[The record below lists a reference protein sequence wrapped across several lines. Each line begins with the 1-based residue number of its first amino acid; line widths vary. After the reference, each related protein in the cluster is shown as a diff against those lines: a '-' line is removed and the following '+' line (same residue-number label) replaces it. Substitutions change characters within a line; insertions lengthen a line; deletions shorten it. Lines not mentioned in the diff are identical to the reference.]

1 MIFEKAWAKLH
12 LSYEA
17 TAGGQTEDA
26 CSYLTGGVLRL
37 IELEK
42 GSDNGDAWR
51 QVHIFYIMCNLHVIC
66 NVKNSKSQLTI

>member
-26 CSYLTGGVLRL
+26 ASYLSAGVCVC
-37 IELEK
+37 IYIIHIYMYIHIYIC
-42 GSDNGDAWR
+42 
-51 QVHIFYIMCNLHVIC
+51 VH
-66 NVKNSKSQLTI
+66 T